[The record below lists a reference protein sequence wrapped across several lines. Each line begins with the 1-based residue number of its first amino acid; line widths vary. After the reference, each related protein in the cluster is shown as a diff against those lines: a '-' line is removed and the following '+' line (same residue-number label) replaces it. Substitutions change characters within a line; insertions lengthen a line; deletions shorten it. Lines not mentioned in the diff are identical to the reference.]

1 MYKNHEITHD
11 NLYKLKNGV
20 VLMDIISAPLLLVII
35 MTIVGMYIVYLL
47 LHWFINKKKHKEID
61 PNEVV
66 VKNQDELP

>member
-1 MYKNHEITHD
+1 
-11 NLYKLKNGV
+11 
-20 VLMDIISAPLLLVII
+20 MDIISAPLLLSII

-47 LHWFINKKKHKEID
+47 LHGFINKKKHKEID

>member
-11 NLYKLKNGV
+11 NFYKLKNGV

-35 MTIVGMYIVYLL
+35 MTVVGMYIVYVL
-47 LHWFINKKKHKEID
+47 LHWFINKKKQKEID

-66 VKNQDELP
+66 VKKQDELP